1 MEILVNY
8 EPSMHSLS
16 EWWKQLYGESEG
28 KDQKGV
34 MPASVDLTADLHSM
48 GQFIQDGTRML
59 FETTLNLEEP
69 KRDLALKA
77 RDQDLDGLNYLAG
90 KTLHYINQCAMQG
103 TRAAHVE
110 GGVPNLVVNIP
121 RQDAFYLGQLFYFFE
136 FAVGVSGYINGINPF
151 DQPGVEFY
159 KRNMFKLLGKP
170 GSGA

>member
-1 MEILVNY
+1 MRQTAAFWEEAGGLPRLDVLVDHRENNPQLPLRYAALRNILYRKGKNVEILVNY

-90 KTLHYINQCAMQG
+90 KTLHYIAE
-103 TRAAHVE
+103 RSE
-110 GGVPNLVVNIP
+110 E
-121 RQDAFYLGQLFYFFE
+121 RR
-136 FAVGVSGYINGINPF
+136 VGKECRSRWSPYH
-151 DQPGVEFY
+151 
-159 KRNMFKLLGKP
+159 
-170 GSGA
+170 